1 VAKRRR
7 CEKQT
12 ARQQEIYE
20 FIRAAIDKRGIPPGC
35 AKSGRSSEP
44 LLLDR
49 GKFLSPEKPWA

>member
-1 VAKRRR
+1 VAKKRR

-12 ARQQEIYE
+12 ARQQDMNE
-20 FIRAAIDKRGIPPGC
+20 FIRAAIDRRDIPPRC
-35 AKSGRSSEP
+35 AKSGRSAEP